1 MHHPFTSPRDEDL
14 PILDSDPSKVRAK
27 AYDLVA
33 DGFELGTGS
42 IRIHRREVQ
51 NKIFSIMGYDDTEIE
66 RRFGHLLRAF
76 EYGAPP
82 HGGMAPGLDR
92 TIMILAGE
100 SSLREVIAFPK
111 NQRAQDLM
119 LGAPSPLDER
129 QLRELHLRVVYPE
142 DEDTTSRA

>member
-1 MHHPFTSPRDEDL
+1 
-14 PILDSDPSKVRAK
+14 
-27 AYDLVA
+27 
-33 DGFELGTGS
+33 
-42 IRIHRREVQ
+42 
-51 NKIFSIMGYDDTEIE
+51 
-66 RRFGHLLRAF
+66 
-76 EYGAPP
+76 
-82 HGGMAPGLDR
+82 MAPGLDR

-142 DEDTTSRA
+142 DQDTTSRA